1 MKVAEYN
8 EKVYNV
14 LVEYIDR
21 ELKESG
27 IEHSKEYIEEYGLK
41 YVLDKVGKLGKI
53 QLILESDKE
62 CRRSQKSD
70 IVDILSFFAHFYEY
84 HNDDNLFGNRFNNRS
99 GKYNLHMMS
108 VESEKFIEEVKRVIN
123 LITMHNTKENEE

>member
-14 LVEYIDR
+14 LVEYIDT
-21 ELKESG
+21 ELQESG
-27 IEHSKEYIEEYGLK
+27 IEHSKEYLEDYGLR
-41 YVLDKVGKLGKI
+41 YDLTNVGKLGTI
-53 QLILESDKE
+53 RLTLESDKE
-62 CRRSQKSD
+62 CRRSSKSD